1 VLGMSPGK
9 GILRPLN
16 IGMTIIFLLCAVVQ
30 YNDPDPVRWMTI
42 YGVAAAACVLAQ
54 RGRLS
59 AFAAALIAAVALT
72 WAAALARGVVGRI
85 TLAEILT
92 LSNVALLAEEGRE
105 TLGLLMVGLWMIV
118 LVIAMRKPQ
127 GREDAKKRA
136 ER

>member
-1 VLGMSPGK
+1 MSPGK

-30 YNDPDPVRWMTI
+30 YNDPDPMQWMTI
-42 YGVAAAACVLAQ
+42 YGVAAAACVLAL

-59 AFAAALIAAVALT
+59 ALVAALIAAAALT
-72 WAAALARGVVGRI
+72 WAAAVARGVVGRI
-85 TLAEILT
+85 SLAEILT
-92 LSNVALLAEEGRE
+92 LSNVAPLAEEGRE

-118 LVIAMRKPQ
+118 LAIAMRKPR
-127 GREDAKKRA
+127 GREDARKPA